1 MRTVWIIIGGVALWA
16 ACLGAAKLIAGQDP
30 AAMMMRA
37 TLVFLLLWLLLAGLN
52 LWVGVT
58 RAGYT
63 LREELPIF
71 LLIFA
76 LPAVLALLVL
86 WKIR

>member
-1 MRTVWIIIGGVALWA
+1 MRTLWIIIGGVALWA
-16 ACLGAAKLIAGQDP
+16 VCLGTAKLIAGQDS
-30 AAMMMRA
+30 AAMMTRA
-37 TLVFLLLWLLLAGLN
+37 TLIFLLLWLLLAGLN
-52 LWVGVT
+52 LYLGVT

-76 LPAVLALLVL
+76 LPAVLALLVR

>member
-1 MRTVWIIIGGVALWA
+1 MRTLWIIIGGVALWA
-16 ACLGAAKLIAGQDP
+16 VCLGASKLIAGQDP
-30 AAMMMRA
+30 AAMMTRA
-37 TLVFLLLWLLLAGLN
+37 TLIFLLLWLLLAGLN
-52 LWVGVT
+52 LYVGVT

-76 LPAVLALLVL
+76 LPAVLALLVR

>member
-1 MRTVWIIIGGVALWA
+1 MRTLWIIMGGVALWA
-16 ACLGAAKLIAGQDP
+16 VCLGAAKLIAGQD
-30 AAMMMRA
+30 AVALTRA
-37 TLVFLLLWLLLAGLN
+37 TQIFLLVWLLLAGLN

-76 LPAVLALLVL
+76 LPAALALFVR
-86 WKIR
+86 WKVR

>member
-1 MRTVWIIIGGVALWA
+1 MRTLWIIIGGVALT
-16 ACLGAAKLIAGQDP
+16 
-30 AAMMMRA
+30 RA
-37 TLVFLLLWLLLAGLN
+37 TQIFLLLWVLLAGLN
-52 LWVGVT
+52 LWVGVA

-76 LPAVLALLVL
+76 LPAALALLL
-86 WKIR
+86 RWKVR

>member
-1 MRTVWIIIGGVALWA
+1 MRTLWIIIGGVALWA
-16 ACLGAAKLIAGQDP
+16 VCLGAAKLIAGQDP
-30 AAMMMRA
+30 SAMMTRV
-37 TLVFLLLWLLLAGLN
+37 TLIFLLLWLLLSGLN
-52 LWVGVT
+52 LYVGVT

-76 LPAVLALLVL
+76 LPAVLALLVR
-86 WKIR
+86 WKIH

>member
-1 MRTVWIIIGGVALWA
+1 MRTLWIIMGGVALWA
-16 ACLGAAKLIAGQDP
+16 LCLGAAKLLAGQDP
-30 AAMMMRA
+30 AGIPRA
-37 TLVFLLLWLLLAGLN
+37 TLIFIVLWLLLAGLN

-76 LPAVLALLVL
+76 LPATLALFVR
-86 WKIR
+86 WKVR